1 MSKKINQIINDF
13 KKRAKKSGKK
23 PLEIAAEEIIYL
35 QDQYDIFKFEKDNNS
50 FGDSKSYQGA
60 EQPSLFFEL
69 DDKTINKFPIS
80 SKNKK
85 FLKRYRDLNY
95 DKDDFAEEL
104 EIKPNSVYRRMKR
117 ITKKIYS
124 SKKYSN
130 YEDNL

>member
-1 MSKKINQIINDF
+1 MSKEINQIINDF

-23 PLEIAAEEIIYL
+23 PLEIAAEDIIYL
-35 QDQYDIFKFEKDNNS
+35 QDQYDIFKFENNNS
-50 FGDSKSYQGA
+50 FGDSKYYQGA
-60 EQPSLFFEL
+60 EQPSLFVEL